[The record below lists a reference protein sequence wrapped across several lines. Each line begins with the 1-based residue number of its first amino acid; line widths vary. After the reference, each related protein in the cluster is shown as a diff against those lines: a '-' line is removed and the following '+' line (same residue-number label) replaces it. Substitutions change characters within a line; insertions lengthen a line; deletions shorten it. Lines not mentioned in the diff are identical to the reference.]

1 MILGAEAVERRIGA
15 LETLDVT
22 FLGVDEAGNGFENL
36 EGGLSID
43 GAEVGLSLIGKG
55 DALSP

>member
-1 MILGAEAVERRIGA
+1 MILGAEAVRAGGSAPWRR
-15 LETLDVT
+15 LTSPSSEWTKRQW
-22 FLGVDEAGNGFENL
+22 FENL